1 MVKSI
6 WKTLSGLHHDEAG
19 QGLVE
24 YVLVIALIA
33 LAATAGMSGVA
44 SSINSSFTKVG
55 SILGEYIS

>member
-1 MVKSI
+1 MTKLLMS
-6 WKTLSGLHHDEAG
+6 WLSSLHRDEAG

-44 SSINSSFTKVG
+44 TSINSAFTKIG
-55 SILGEYIS
+55 SIIGNYVS

>member
-1 MVKSI
+1 MAKS
-6 WKTLSGLHHDEAG
+6 LRNYLYSFHRDEAG

-33 LAATAGMSGVA
+33 LAATAGMRGVA
-44 SSINSSFTKVG
+44 SSINSAFTKVG